1 MPDSPPEDEELFEL
15 ELLLLDDDFDVE
27 LDFSVV
33 LDWLSVLFMVV
44 LFVSFVILSVVLFV
58 VLFVVLLLPVSD
70 NPAKIPKATRI
81 IATITI
87 SITFLVLMKIPPI
100 YYCFIYVVY

>member
-15 ELLLLDDDFDVE
+15 ELLLLDDDFVVE

-44 LFVSFVILSVVLFV
+44 LFVSFVIFSVVLLV

-70 NPAKIPKATRI
+70 NPAKIPRPIRI
-81 IATITI
+81 IATTAINITL
-87 SITFLVLMKIPPI
+87 FVLIIIPPCLLFSI
-100 YYCFIYVVY
+100 FVY